1 MNIKT
6 PAEADGSTNA
16 WLADGEKYALIGL
29 SLKLDGAP
37 PGQLTPHLWALTG
50 AAFSIPTHWQKWL
63 GSIRVE
69 EVEECNLF
77 LLSKVASAKPGVVDA
92 EDKMLQQRVMDFHVG
107 LLLASPFA
115 PAHPP
120 VMLSG
125 ACEGTEIGIRQQ
137 QDLDAPIPCLV
148 RLYPAVTPADIQ
160 LAARLSENLEA
171 LRAAQTQGGHWRLF
185 RALNVYT
192 AARTMGQIIDRMHQ
206 YCRAID
212 GLILSEPGNGKKQF
226 RGRGLRRN
234 GIRTALLCATHCT
247 GHRTANSSARR
258 WWPITNSRAVS
269 PRPSPS
275 KHGSEHSRGSG
286 TRRSERNCDSSSNP
300 PSRAAGF
307 LPLRRPD
314 GPAKPRPRTG
324 PSFRGRAIP
333 DLLIPAGIPARRAA
347 RLVGPVYPDAVT
359 EFFCCVLVGV
369 ESDVGVSRCRR
380 RLG

>member
-92 EDKMLQQRVMDFHVG
+92 EDKMLQQRVMDFYVG

-192 AARTMGQIIDRMHQ
+192 AARTMGQIIDRIHQ

-226 RGRGLRRN
+226 RGRTELFIGARHHDLMGDVYDIRSAVEHLHEYRYLETFDRNIRLGLAKKAA
-234 GIRTALLCATHCT
+234 IAEYIARTAL
-247 GHRTANSSARR
+247 ARVIGEPAL
-258 WWPITNSRAVS
+258 WPQFLNT
-269 PRPSPS
+269 PSLD
-275 KHGSEHSRGSG
+275 KFW
-286 TRRSERNCDSSSNP
+286 N
-300 PSRAAGF
+300 
-307 LPLRRPD
+307 LPLAERRKLWGEPVDPLEAVADFDPKFIND
-314 GPAKPRPRTG
+314 GQ
-324 PSFRGRAIP
+324 
-333 DLLIPAGIPARRAA
+333 
-347 RLVGPVYPDAVT
+347 
-359 EFFCCVLVGV
+359 
-369 ESDVGVSRCRR
+369 
-380 RLG
+380 LGG